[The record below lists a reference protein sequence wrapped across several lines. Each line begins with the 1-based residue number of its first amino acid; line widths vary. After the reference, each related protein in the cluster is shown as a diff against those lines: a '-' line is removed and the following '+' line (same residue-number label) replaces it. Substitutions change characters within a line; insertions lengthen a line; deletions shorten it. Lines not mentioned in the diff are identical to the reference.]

1 MLDIK
6 TIRQNPEN
14 LREALKKRKS
24 AFNIDAFLEKDNRY
38 RKQMRE
44 IEELRSTQNKI
55 SKEIQQ
61 LLKEKKDATSKIN
74 ANKELRQKLDSL
86 KTDFQLLSEEYQKD
100 CLTIPNIP
108 HSSTPV
114 GNASCNKVIKQ
125 VNRLNNFNFK
135 PLDHI
140 QIGQNLQLIDF
151 ERAIKLSGSNF
162 VLFKGLGAA
171 LERALINFMLNL
183 HTSEHN
189 YTEIS
194 PPVLT
199 LSDSMYGT
207 GQLPNLKEDMYKI
220 EGDNLYLIPTAE
232 VPLTNIHR
240 EEVIDEN
247 CLPIKYTGYTTC
259 FRREAGSYGKETRGL
274 MRLHQFDKIELV
286 KFVKPENSYSE
297 LETLL
302 SDACQVLNLLN
313 LPYRVVLLASE
324 DISFAAA
331 KCYDIEVYAPG
342 VDRWLEVS
350 SCSNFED
357 FQARRANI
365 RYKQKDGGK
374 NEFLH
379 TLNGSGVALPR
390 LVIAILENYQ
400 QEDGSVIIP
409 EILKKYLNGR
419 ERIKK

>member
-1 MLDIK
+1 MDIK
-6 TIRQNPEN
+6 AIRQNPEH
-14 LREALKKRKS
+14 LREALKKRNYS
-24 AFNIDAFLEKDNRY
+24 FDLDAFLKEDAEY
-38 RKQMRE
+38 RRLMKE
-44 IEELRSTQNKI
+44 IEELRSAQNKI

-61 LLKEKKDATSKIN
+61 LLKEKKDAASKISQ
-74 ANKELRQKLDSL
+74 NKELRQKLDLL
-86 KTDFQLLSEEYQKD
+86 KSSFRLLAEKHQED
-100 CLTIPNIP
+100 CLRIPNIP

-114 GNASCNKVIKQ
+114 GNASCNKIIKQ
-125 VNRLNNFNFK
+125 VNSPIKLGFK
-135 PLDHI
+135 PLDHL
-140 QIGQNLQLIDF
+140 QIGQNLRLIDF

-171 LERALINFMLNL
+171 LERALINFMLDL
-183 HTSEHN
+183 HTSMHG
-189 YTEIS
+189 YTEVS

-199 LSDSMYGT
+199 LQPPMEGT
-207 GQLPNLKEDMYKI
+207 GQLPNLKDDMYKI

-240 EEVIDEN
+240 EEIIEEN
-247 CLPIKYTGYTTC
+247 MLPIKYVGYTTC
-259 FRREAGSYGKETRGL
+259 FRREAGSYGKDTRGL

-286 KFVKPENSYSE
+286 KFTKPENSYLE
-297 LETLL
+297 LEMLL
-302 SDACQVLNLLN
+302 TDACQVLNLLN
-313 LPYRVVLLASE
+313 LPYRILVLASE

-342 VDRWLEVS
+342 IDKWLEVS

-365 RYKQKDGGK
+365 RYKQKDSKK
-374 NEFLH
+374 NEYLH
-379 TLNGSGVALPR
+379 TLNGSGLALPR

-400 QEDGSVIIP
+400 QEDGSVLIP
-409 EILKKYLNGR
+409 EALKKYFNGR